1 MGIAI
6 TLKEY
11 LSRKGSE
18 YEVVEHPRALTS
30 VEIAAAAQVPGER
43 LAKTVVLED
52 DGGYLLVVLPST
64 QQVQLGALS
73 KVLKRKLRLASEPE
87 IAQLFKDCEVGAI
100 PPVGH
105 AYGIDTIIAADF
117 ARQTDVYFEAGD
129 HCGLIHM
136 SGSQFLDLMRNAQLR
151 ELARHAQGTIAT

>member
-1 MGIAI
+1 MAMAI

-30 VEIAAAAQVPGER
+30 PKIAAAARVPAER

-52 DGGYLLVVLPST
+52 DDAYLLVVLPST
-64 QQVQLGALS
+64 RQVQLGALG
-73 KVLKRKLRLASEPE
+73 KMLKRKLRLASEPD
-87 IAQLFKDCEVGAI
+87 IACLFRDCEVGAI

-105 AYGIDTIIAADF
+105 AYGIDTIIATDF

-129 HCGLIHM
+129 HRALIHM
-136 SGSQFLDLMRNAQLR
+136 SGSQFLDLMRDAQFR
-151 ELARHAQGTIAT
+151 EFAGHAREAVAT